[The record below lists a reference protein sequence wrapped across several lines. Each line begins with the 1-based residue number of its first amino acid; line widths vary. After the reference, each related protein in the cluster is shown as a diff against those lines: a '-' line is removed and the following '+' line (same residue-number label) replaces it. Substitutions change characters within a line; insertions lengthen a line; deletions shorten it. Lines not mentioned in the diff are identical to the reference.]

1 MEEKQEKEKE
11 EGEEEEVDCTS
22 QGSRSSLLTVYLFVC
37 FLKKITLR

>member
-11 EGEEEEVDCTS
+11 EGEVDCTS

-37 FLKKITLR
+37 FLKKNNFKVEK